1 MMEPKQQEKGVLCQ
15 RGSHLSV
22 LPGLLFSQEKTEC
35 GFLSETV
42 DSIFKNALWKVHLMA
57 QFSLR
62 AVYLQSLN

>member
-1 MMEPKQQEKGVLCQ
+1 M
-15 RGSHLSV
+15 

-42 DSIFKNALWKVHLMA
+42 DSVLKNALWKVHLMA